1 MYLLISNL
9 IFYSVQPLDKWTYRD
24 FSFNSR
30 VEAGLVCADGNNLFK
45 KHRNLNGAEV
55 ATQTNGW
62 ILHPLKVRTSDWVWI
77 YIAIEK
83 INC

>member
-1 MYLLISNL
+1 MYLLINNL

-30 VEAGLVCADGNNLFK
+30 DEAGLVCADGNNLFK

-55 ATQTNGW
+55 AT
-62 ILHPLKVRTSDWVWI
+62 
-77 YIAIEK
+77 
-83 INC
+83 